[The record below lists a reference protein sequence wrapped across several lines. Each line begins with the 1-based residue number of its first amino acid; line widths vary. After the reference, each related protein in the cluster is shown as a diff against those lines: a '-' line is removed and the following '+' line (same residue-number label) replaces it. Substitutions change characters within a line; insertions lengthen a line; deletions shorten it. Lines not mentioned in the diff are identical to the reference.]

1 MEWIR
6 LHPDDEEPVSDELR
20 MAIYDFQPVDPT
32 RDADLMMADWLQ
44 EKAHLSP
51 VDVWLLMEGRAIAAY
66 HTSGEEG
73 LVLPSGEEVLSLH
86 MGFAARSGFHRG
98 AGGEIVRHLIGLT
111 SDQGFEYASLDPFDN
126 ATEAVWERH
135 GFRQSLTRAQDD
147 PTSPVFRMWRR
158 VD

>member
-6 LHPDDEEPVSDELR
+6 LDPDDDEPLSDGLR
-20 MAIYDFQPVDPT
+20 AAIYDFQPVDPT
-32 RDADLMMADWLQ
+32 RDADLMMADWLH

-66 HTSGEEG
+66 HTCGEEE

-86 MGFAARSGFHRG
+86 MSFAARDCFHRG
-98 AGGEIVRHLIGLT
+98 AGDEIVRHLMGLT
-111 SDQGFEYASLDPFDN
+111 SDQGFAYASLDPFDD

-135 GFRQSLTRAQDD
+135 GFRRSATHAQDD